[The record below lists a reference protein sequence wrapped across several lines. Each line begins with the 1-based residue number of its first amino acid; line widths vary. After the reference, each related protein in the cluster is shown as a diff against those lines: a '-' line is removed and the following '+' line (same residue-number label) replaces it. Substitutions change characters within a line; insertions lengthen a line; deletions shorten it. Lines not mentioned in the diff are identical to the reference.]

1 VIGKTRWIEIQAL
14 WSRVD
19 RDWRRLAQSKV
30 IRRLKIRLLLLDLA
44 RCRLTGD
51 DVGIVDNLID
61 LGRFMGDDGQLDAS
75 ERAFLEARHRAVTKD
90 YELAIARTG
99 IGLAAIALVRQN
111 HDLAVKLLEGEL
123 PRTRRIPD
131 RIFLADALLKLGE
144 ANAQLG
150 RMDLAAVALGEA
162 ESVAGSN
169 GDWGRR
175 ARALDGLG
183 SIATVTSATRTPTVT
198 GPKLS
203 QSTSGI
209 SDCGPS
215 AMCSIGFLTPRV
227 SWGGLMK
234 HGNWLR
240 TASFRTS
247 RQVNQASPL
256 RHAST

>member
-1 VIGKTRWIEIQAL
+1 MPIGTQANAFLAPNTNSTTRSVTRYSRFGGAPRKSVAGSPPENWLLGRSGVIGKTRWIEIQAL

-99 IGLAAIALVRQN
+99 IGLAAIAVVRQN

-123 PRTRRIPD
+123 PRTRRIP
-131 RIFLADALLKLGE
+131 
-144 ANAQLG
+144 
-150 RMDLAAVALGEA
+150 
-162 ESVAGSN
+162 
-169 GDWGRR
+169 
-175 ARALDGLG
+175 
-183 SIATVTSATRTPTVT
+183 
-198 GPKLS
+198 
-203 QSTSGI
+203 
-209 SDCGPS
+209 
-215 AMCSIGFLTPRV
+215 
-227 SWGGLMK
+227 
-234 HGNWLR
+234 
-240 TASFRTS
+240 
-247 RQVNQASPL
+247 
-256 RHAST
+256 